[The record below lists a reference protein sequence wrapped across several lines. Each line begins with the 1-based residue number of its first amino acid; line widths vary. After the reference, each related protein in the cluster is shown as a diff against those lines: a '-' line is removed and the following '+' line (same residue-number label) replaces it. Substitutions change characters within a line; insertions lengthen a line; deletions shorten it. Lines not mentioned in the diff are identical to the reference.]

1 MGEGAVTVQAALLSP
16 GIKQQPQISGQGI
29 VNSASF
35 QLPIAPGAFVS
46 VFGRSL
52 SDCLGESA
60 KALPLTDNLCNTQV
74 LFNGK
79 AGSMYHASDSQLIAL
94 VPYSTAQVKAL
105 KIPVH
110 NGGTQS
116 NEVTIP
122 GASVLDSAPAIFV
135 TPLGDKLAVMTAA
148 DGALIGPNR
157 PLRLGEVGVIYAN
170 ALGATTPAA
179 ADGQAAPSDPLART
193 VRPVEVVVNG
203 TVQQVLFAG
212 LTPGSVGLYQVN
224 FMLVAG
230 TPVKADG
237 TDEVKLRVDGVES
250 PVLRTALSPN

>member
-1 MGEGAVTVQAALLSP
+1 M
-16 GIKQQPQISGQGI
+16 
-29 VNSASF
+29 
-35 QLPIAPGAFVS
+35 
-46 VFGRSL
+46 
-52 SDCLGESA
+52 
-60 KALPLTDNLCNTQV
+60 
-74 LFNGK
+74 
-79 AGSMYHASDSQLIAL
+79 
-94 VPYSTAQVKAL
+94 

-170 ALGATTPAA
+170 ALGATTPA
-179 ADGQAAPSDPLART
+179 DPPART
-193 VRPVEVVVNG
+193 VRPVEVLVNG
-203 TVQQVLFAG
+203 VAQQVLFAG

-230 TPVKADG
+230 TPVKGDG
-237 TDEVKLRVDGVES
+237 TDEVKLRVNAVES
-250 PVLRTALSPN
+250 PVLRTVLSAN